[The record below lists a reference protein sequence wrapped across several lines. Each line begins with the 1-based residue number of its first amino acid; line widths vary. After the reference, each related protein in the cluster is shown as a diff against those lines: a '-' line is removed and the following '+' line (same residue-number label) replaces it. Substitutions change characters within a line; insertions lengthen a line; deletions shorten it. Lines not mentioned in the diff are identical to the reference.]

1 MINFSNTGD
10 FSKTFNFLN
19 NVKKDTMTSV
29 LESFGQEGVT
39 ALSANTPKDSGET
52 ANCWS
57 YKIEKSNGQTKISW
71 YNSNVINGVSIAI
84 ILQYGHGT
92 KNGGYVEG
100 RDYIN
105 PAMKPIFDKIADRA
119 WKEVINR

>member
-1 MINFSNTGD
+1 MITFKQTGD

-19 NVKKDTMTSV
+19 NINKMNISDILDK
-29 LESFGQEGVT
+29 FGEQGVNI
-39 ALSANTPKDSGET
+39 LSENTPVDSGLT
-52 ANCWS
+52 ATSWY
-57 YKIEKSNGQTKISW
+57 YKIDSSKEKTKLSW
-71 YNSNVINGVSIAI
+71 YNSNIVNGVPIAI

-105 PAMKPIFDKIADRA
+105 PSIKPLFDDMANQVWR
-119 WKEVINR
+119 EVTSK